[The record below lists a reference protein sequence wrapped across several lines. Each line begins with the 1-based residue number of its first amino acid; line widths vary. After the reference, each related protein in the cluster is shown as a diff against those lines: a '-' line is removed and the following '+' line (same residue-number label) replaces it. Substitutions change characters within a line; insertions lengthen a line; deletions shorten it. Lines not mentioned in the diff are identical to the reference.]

1 MRREYINQQ
10 EDFLNK
16 EGDIKQADR
25 EMKKHLFSDGM
36 RKLSRANLDS
46 TIDEGDKNLEDN
58 SPYKWRKQQLEDD
71 IDAANE
77 IIEYSPNKHIE
88 EEEE

>member
-1 MRREYINQQ
+1 
-10 EDFLNK
+10 
-16 EGDIKQADR
+16 
-25 EMKKHLFSDGM
+25 MKKHLFSDGM
-36 RKLSRANLDS
+36 RKLSKANLDS

-88 EEEE
+88 EEEEYELKPILQPNTPHVLS